1 MLCYQ
6 LGIGE
11 PVAGFNL
18 SALGVPAVVLGGRQ
32 SDVPLR
38 LMVFSHSNSCVGEDV
53 DPFSLI
59 VRASPVPRD
68 A

>member
-1 MLCYQ
+1 MEQ
-6 LGIGE
+6 
-11 PVAGFNL
+11 VAGFNL
-18 SALGVPAVVLGGRQ
+18 SALGVLAVVPGGKQ

-38 LMVFSHSNSCVGEDV
+38 LTVLSHSNSCVGEDV

-59 VRASPVPRD
+59 IMALPVPID